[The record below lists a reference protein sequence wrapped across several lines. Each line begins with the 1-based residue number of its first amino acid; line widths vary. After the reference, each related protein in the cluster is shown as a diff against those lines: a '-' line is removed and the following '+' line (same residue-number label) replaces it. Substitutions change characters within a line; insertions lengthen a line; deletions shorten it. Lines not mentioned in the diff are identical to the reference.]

1 MPKFAPNVRVVRDMK
16 ARQGVKDNEI
26 LRRAYLYVARNQTLP
41 AQVRYQAQLQLNTFN
56 KYTRPT
62 TVKNR
67 CFATGRG
74 RGIMSE
80 FGLCRSWAMS
90 STYRPIQPIATQSD
104 VYAQPV
110 TALAFDPVSDT
121 LWTGNNTG
129 SIVAFY
135 GTQGA
140 RGVHFPVGGDL
151 SVKKILVGDKYVR
164 ALGTAG
170 RGVGQWTKGGMNQW
184 YHKSLHTATTF
195 SNSISA
201 SPNIAVSTAVPE
213 LVLINSSTG
222 SLVKQWSTPSLI
234 THLVSSHTLLISG
247 SADGY
252 LRTHDVRIDKK
263 GDLSEASVKAHMQSV
278 QGLEVS
284 GNLVFSIGW
293 GVRQSRPFPEP
304 LVKVY
309 DIRSF
314 KALPPVSFSAGPGF
328 INLLPRR
335 SSSVVVTSTMGLINI
350 VDTSNPGD
358 GGEFYQLDVPSY
370 VSSVAVSATGVYIA
384 FGDADGNIH
393 LMTAADEEGSL
404 PFNGFEGQP
413 IEWPDVPEPLPDIN
427 WTESTPLNS
436 IGMPFY
442 DSPLLSSWTPKFL
455 PASLAYPPPAKI
467 PMQIENSMKVN
478 EFVAYAT
485 MPKELQGRRNVVST
499 GPKRDTARF
508 RSGRSGV
515 DTLPS
520 DNAEDIPRPYR
531 EVVIQYSKFGVEDF
545 DFAFYN
551 KTEYSGLESH
561 IVNSYTNCL
570 VQSLHYCLPIRR
582 LAESH
587 ILTNCNREH
596 CFLCELGF
604 AMRMLEDARGVN
616 CQASNFCKT
625 IGALAQAHNQI
636 AYIDFGR
643 PAHSYSDTI
652 QGFHRFLLDQLSSE
666 GNNFPHNPLIVPAQ
680 NATPSMIAAPVTQLL
695 GLDTKTNI
703 YCSSCKGRRQKEG
716 MTHVVDL
723 IFPKSAA
730 TSSTS
735 SLDFATIV
743 RDSLLRRSAYKAT
756 CPLCKQFST
765 NESRKSIASA
775 DLPPIL
781 ALNTSIYEPG
791 LATHHLWLDAR
802 HRQGTFVQPLVD
814 IRGQV
819 DGVDEAEVVQYEL
832 RSMIVEV
839 VPEGKKYGHL
849 VSIVKIP
856 ESERRGLKSPWVL
869 FNDFVVTNITERE
882 ALGFPGTWKIPAILY
897 YERTDMRGRLNYNDL
912 PQGLDLS
919 ILQRDINIS
928 INRDNASIKH
938 ELLGANELPRPGTMV
953 AIDAE
958 FISMQQEESEYRSD
972 GTKKVLRPARLS
984 LARVSVLRAT
994 DGPKLS
1000 VPFIDDHINTSEA
1013 IVDYL
1018 TEYSGIKY
1026 GDLDPHLSRHTLV
1039 PLKMAYKKLRL
1050 LVDLGCVFIGHGLK
1064 KDFRIIN
1071 LYVPPDRVLDT
1082 VDIYFIESRQRRLSL
1097 RFLSWVVLKQN
1108 IQSGEHDSIEDA
1120 RCALLLFR
1128 AFQEYEEKGI
1138 WDEKLEEL
1146 YREGKQHNWRPP
1158 QLPESSAS
1166 PSQPN
1171 NPVVAPLSPNIRA
1184 MPMRHSGGML
1194 PSALLQAFAGDFRTQ
1209 NVHLPRHMQT
1219 NFGMDPISGGTG
1231 GPLQYNW
1238 RQPHR

>member
-1 MPKFAPNVRVVRDMK
+1 
-16 ARQGVKDNEI
+16 
-26 LRRAYLYVARNQTLP
+26 
-41 AQVRYQAQLQLNTFN
+41 
-56 KYTRPT
+56 
-62 TVKNR
+62 
-67 CFATGRG
+67 
-74 RGIMSE
+74 
-80 FGLCRSWAMS
+80 MS
-90 STYRPIQPIATQSD
+90 STYRPIAPILTQRD
-104 VYAQPV
+104 LYAQPV
-110 TALAFDPVSDT
+110 TALAFDPVADT
-121 LWTGNNTG
+121 LWTGDNAGN
-129 SIVAFY
+129 IVSFY
-135 GTQGA
+135 GTHGT
-140 RGVHFPVGGDL
+140 RGVTFPVGGDL
-151 SVKKILVGDKYVR
+151 SVKKLLVGDKYVR

-170 RGVGQWTKGGMNQW
+170 RGVGQWSKGGMNQW
-184 YHKSLHTATTF
+184 YYRSLHTATTF

-201 SPNIAVSTAVPE
+201 SPNIAVSTSVPE
-213 LVLINSSTG
+213 LALVNSSTG
-222 SLVKQWSTPSLI
+222 ALVRQWSAPSLI

-252 LRTHDVRIDKK
+252 LRTHDVRVGKK
-263 GDLSEASVKAHMQSV
+263 GDFAESFVKAHTKSV

-309 DIRSF
+309 DLRSF
-314 KALPPVSFSAGPGF
+314 KALPPASFSAGPGF
-328 INLLPRR
+328 INILPRR
-335 SSSVVVTSTMGLINI
+335 SSSVVVTSTRGLVNI

-358 GGEFYQLDVPSY
+358 GGEFYQLDIPSY
-370 VSSVAVSATGVYIA
+370 VSSVAISATGVYLA
-384 FGDADGNIH
+384 FGDADGTIH

-404 PFNGFEGQP
+404 PFNGFDGQP
-413 IEWPDVPEPLPDIN
+413 VEWPDVPEPVPDFE
-427 WTESTPLNS
+427 WTDTTPLNS
-436 IGMPFY
+436 IGIPYY
-442 DSPLLSSWTPKFL
+442 DTPLLSSWTPKFI
-455 PASLAYPPPAKI
+455 PSNLAYPPPPKI
-467 PMQIENSMKVN
+467 PTQIENSIKVN

-485 MPKELQGRRNVVST
+485 MPKELQGRRNVVLS
-499 GPKRDTARF
+499 GLKKDTARF
-508 RSGRSGV
+508 RSGRPRSEQ
-515 DTLPS
+515 LELEAPIS
-520 DNAEDIPRPYR
+520 DITEDIPRPYR

-625 IGALAQAHNQI
+625 IGALVQAHNQI
-636 AYIDFGR
+636 AYIDFGK

-666 GNNFPHNPLIVPAQ
+666 GNNFPNNPLIVPAE
-680 NATPSMIAAPVTQLL
+680 NVSPSMIAAPVTQLL
-695 GLDTKTNI
+695 GLDAKTNI
-703 YCSSCKGRRQKEG
+703 YCNSCKGRRQKEG

-723 IFPKSAA
+723 IFPKASV
-730 TSSTS
+730 TGPTP
-735 SLDFATIV
+735 LPDFSTIV
-743 RDSLLRRSAYKAT
+743 RDSLLRGSAYKAT

-765 NESRKSIASA
+765 NESRKSIPSA
-775 DLPPIL
+775 DLPPVL

-791 LATHHLWLDAR
+791 LATHRLWLDTR
-802 HRQGTFVQPLVD
+802 HRHGTFVRPRIE

-856 ESERRGLKSPWVL
+856 KSERRGLSGPWVV
-869 FNDFVVTNITERE
+869 FNDFVVTNVPERD
-882 ALGFPGTWKIPAILY
+882 ALGFPGIWKVPAILY
-897 YERTDMRGRLNYNDL
+897 YERVDMRNKLNHKDL
-912 PQGLDLS
+912 PQELDLS

-928 INRDNASIKH
+928 INRNNASIKH
-938 ELLGANELPRPGTMV
+938 ELLGTDELPRPGTMV

-958 FISMQQEESEYRSD
+958 FVSMQQEESEYRSD

-984 LARVSVLRAT
+984 LARVSVLRVT
-994 DGPKLS
+994 DGPKLG
-1000 VPFIDDHINTSEA
+1000 VPFIDDHIHTSEA

-1082 VDIYFIESRQRRLSL
+1082 VDIYFIEARQRRLSL
-1097 RFLSWVVLKQN
+1097 RFLSWVVLEQN
-1108 IQSGEHDSIEDA
+1108 IQTGEHDSIEDA

-1138 WDEKLEEL
+1138 WDERLEEL
-1146 YREGKQHNWRPP
+1146 YREGRQHNWKPP
-1158 QLPESSAS
+1158 QPPTPTPPPLQNTPPVTPSA
-1166 PSQPN
+1166 QLG
-1171 NPVVAPLSPNIRA
+1171 AI
-1184 MPMRHSGGML
+1184 PMRHPSGML
-1194 PSALLQAFAGDFRTQ
+1194 PSTLLQAFATDFRTQ
-1209 NVHLPRHMQT
+1209 GMHVPRHIPS
-1219 NFGMDPISGGTG
+1219 NFGVGPMGGG
-1231 GPLQYNW
+1231 GSAGGSFQPNW
-1238 RQPHR
+1238 RRSQR